1 MGLDKRP
8 DAPMLEGACCAYGR
22 AVQADLLLQRDG
34 LVFSEKKRTADGKSF
49 EVVKLRK
56 HPAVEISARSWTLVK
71 AFCSEF
77 GLSPV
82 SRTRL
87 AIAPKQEPDDE
98 LSKMLA
104 KLNAAPAGD
113 KSVSGRIQ

>member
-8 DAPMLEGACCAYGR
+8 DWPMLEGACRNYAR
-22 AVQADLLLQRDG
+22 AVEADLILAEQGLLVEEKHVTEDG
-34 LVFSEKKRTADGKSF
+34 
-49 EVVKLRK
+49 EVVVLKIKK
-56 HPAVEISARSWTLVK
+56 HPAVEISNRAWTLVK

-87 AIAPKQEPDDE
+87 TVKSDKEQPDD
-98 LSKMLA
+98 LSQMLA
-104 KLNAAPAGD
+104 KLNAAPGVKPD
-113 KSVSGRIQ
+113 TSRVQ